1 MQQIKTFFNLIDILL
16 GTFWSMTVIEIV
28 PLLTS
33 GTTLVFT
40 QVDNIIKILFSLAGL
55 VYLIFR
61 IINYYHMSKLNR
73 EIKRLEIYKLNN
85 EKFFV
90 DFNKEFLN
98 DKK

>member
-1 MQQIKTFFNLIDILL
+1 MQQIKTFLNLIDIFL
-16 GTFWSMTVIEIV
+16 GTFWSMTVIEVV